1 MKKKTIKR
9 VLLSAIA
16 VVMLL
21 CVLTACG
28 GTTAT
33 VTPDSISTPLENTNS
48 ENARYMAQLLMT
60 NTATLE
66 KFVAASRGYNM
77 FDPNFNDKDLNGDG
91 QDDGELPAPDLG
103 TVHVEAAKS
112 ALALVQPTEQS
123 KKDNYFMP
131 VYQNLNAEMV
141 LMTVEAV
148 GSYTTVDLTEP
159 NNPMVWIGQFLG
171 LLTKITG
178 GYYVLALFIF
188 AIIVEIVL
196 LYFSIKQQKNSI
208 KQARMSPKERAIRK
222 KYAGRNDQVS
232 MRKMQEEIQRLYQEE
247 GFNPMG
253 GCLPLLIQMP
263 VLIMLYNIVIDPLY
277 YVLGKAEALSSALTT
292 YATTA
297 RAAGGLGI
305 TIGNGG
311 KSSIELLSNL
321 NGDKLTGLGQFSY
334 FSNAQDCASAL
345 NGIQLPKFTMFGLNV
360 GATPS
365 FTPENKTYLWLILIP
380 VLTFAAYFF
389 SMKINRKLMYQP
401 ATDAM
406 TSQQMGCSNNM
417 MDITMP
423 LMSVWIAFVTPAAIG
438 IYWIFKCLIGV
449 GKQFI
454 IHKAMPLPTFTEE
467 DYKQAEKEMKA
478 KSKGQRLHTV
488 VQDARGQQYRS
499 LHHIDDEDDLPPRE
513 NVQRSAVYVDD
524 EDEAPVAESKPE
536 NKMAAPLK
544 EDRKNDSK

>member
-60 NTATLE
+60 NTAALE

-297 RAAGGLGI
+297 RAAGGLGL
-305 TIGNGG
+305 TLHSTNG
-311 KSSIELLSNL
+311 SIEVLSQLGDHDFSNL
-321 NGDKLTGLGQFSY
+321 ANF
-334 FSNAQDCASAL
+334 
-345 NGIQLPKFTMFGLNV
+345 
-360 GATPS
+360 
-365 FTPENKTYLWLILIP
+365 E
-380 VLTFAAYFF
+380 
-389 SMKINRKLMYQP
+389 
-401 ATDAM
+401 
-406 TSQQMGCSNNM
+406 
-417 MDITMP
+417 
-423 LMSVWIAFVTPAAIG
+423 IG
-438 IYWIFKCLIGV
+438 RAHV
-449 GKQFI
+449 
-454 IHKAMPLPTFTEE
+454 
-467 DYKQAEKEMKA
+467 
-478 KSKGQRLHTV
+478 
-488 VQDARGQQYRS
+488 
-499 LHHIDDEDDLPPRE
+499 
-513 NVQRSAVYVDD
+513 
-524 EDEAPVAESKPE
+524 
-536 NKMAAPLK
+536 
-544 EDRKNDSK
+544 